1 MITIWVNGCFDV
13 LHVGHI
19 ELLRYAKNLGDK
31 LVVGLDT
38 DDRIK
43 SSKGELRP
51 INTLSDRI
59 TMLKAIRWVDEVT
72 HFNSN
77 KELIEK
83 IKSYNSDIMVVGSD
97 YKNKNI
103 IGSDLV
109 KQVLYF
115 DRIGNYSTTNII
127 NGEL

>member
-31 LVVGLDT
+31 LVIGVDT

-72 HFNSN
+72 HFNSD